1 MGTRTVAPYGS
12 WGSPVSPD
20 LIVSEGLRVGQIILD
35 RQDVYWSEMRPEEQ
49 GRYVVVRQTRDST
62 CDLVPPPFNART
74 RVHEYGGAAFLASQ
88 GTLFF
93 SNFSDQRLY
102 RLDPGAEPVPITPL
116 SDRRY
121 ADGIF
126 DPFRE
131 RIICIREDH
140 STSDP
145 EPQNTLVS
153 VDPSG
158 SDRDRILV
166 SGADFYSSPRL
177 SPDGSHLAWLS
188 WNHPNMPWDCT
199 QLWLA
204 PVLPDGSLSQPQ
216 LVAGNPEESIF
227 QPEWSPDGMLHFVSD
242 RSGWWNLHRCR
253 DEKVEPLLVM
263 DAEFGGPQWVFG
275 MATYAFESPRRIV
288 CSYAR
293 NGTWHLATLDTIT
306 TRLSPIDQP
315 YTDISFVK
323 ASPDHAY
330 FVAGSPTEAMC
341 IIQLQLSSGQI
352 TVLRRS
358 TTVSLDSSF
367 LSSPEP
373 IVFPTTGDE
382 RAHGFFYPPKNPH
395 HTPPQG
401 EKPPLLVISHGGP
414 TSATSATLD
423 LTTQFWT
430 TRGIAVLDIN
440 YRGSSGYGRAY
451 RQRLNGSW
459 GTVDVD
465 DCVNGALHVAQ
476 RGLVDENRMAIRGG
490 SAGGY
495 TTLAALTFRDVFKAG
510 ADYYGVSDLEA
521 LARDTHKFESRY
533 LDRLVGPYPQ
543 ERQTYLQRSPIHH
556 IDQLSCPVIVFQ
568 GLEDRI
574 VPPNQAEMIVSALR
588 MNGVAV
594 AYLPFE
600 GEQHGFRQAANI
612 KRSLEAELYFYSRV
626 FRFPLADPIEP
637 VPIDNLPLMS

>member
-1 MGTRTVAPYGS
+1 M
-12 WGSPVSPD
+12 
-20 LIVSEGLRVGQIILD
+20 
-35 RQDVYWSEMRPEEQ
+35 
-49 GRYVVVRQTRDST
+49 
-62 CDLVPPPFNART
+62 
-74 RVHEYGGAAFLASQ
+74 
-88 GTLFF
+88 
-93 SNFSDQRLY
+93 
-102 RLDPGAEPVPITPL
+102 
-116 SDRRY
+116 
-121 ADGIF
+121 
-126 DPFRE
+126 
-131 RIICIREDH
+131 
-140 STSDP
+140 
-145 EPQNTLVS
+145 
-153 VDPSG
+153 
-158 SDRDRILV
+158 
-166 SGADFYSSPRL
+166 
-177 SPDGSHLAWLS
+177 
-188 WNHPNMPWDCT
+188 
-199 QLWLA
+199 
-204 PVLPDGSLSQPQ
+204 
-216 LVAGNPEESIF
+216 AGNSDESIF
-227 QPEWSPDGMLHFVSD
+227 QPEWSPDGTLYFVSD
-242 RSGWWNLHRCR
+242 RSGWWNLYRYR
-253 DEKVEPLLVM
+253 GGKVEALLAM
-263 DAEFGGPQWVFG
+263 DAEFGRPQWVFG
-275 MATYAFESPRRIV
+275 MSTYAFESPHRIV
-288 CSYAR
+288 CSYTQ

-315 YTDISFVK
+315 YTDISSVK

-358 TTVSLDSSF
+358 TTVSLDSSL
-367 LSSPEP
+367 LSTPEP
-373 IVFPTTGDE
+373 IVFPTTDNE

-465 DCVNGALHVAQ
+465 DCVSGALHVA
-476 RGLVDENRMAIRGG
+476 RKGLVDRNRMAIRGG

-495 TTLAALTFRDVFKAG
+495 TTLAALTFRGVFKAG

-521 LARDTHKFESRY
+521 LTRDTHKFESRY

-543 ERQTYLQRSPIHH
+543 ERKTYVQRSPIHH
-556 IDQLSCPVIVFQ
+556 TDQLSCPVIVFQ

-574 VPPNQAEMIVSALR
+574 VPPNQAEKIVNALR
-588 MNGVAV
+588 KNGVPV

-600 GEQHGFRQAANI
+600 GEQHGFRQAATI
-612 KRSLEAELYFYSRV
+612 KRSLEAEL
-626 FRFPLADPIEP
+626 
-637 VPIDNLPLMS
+637 